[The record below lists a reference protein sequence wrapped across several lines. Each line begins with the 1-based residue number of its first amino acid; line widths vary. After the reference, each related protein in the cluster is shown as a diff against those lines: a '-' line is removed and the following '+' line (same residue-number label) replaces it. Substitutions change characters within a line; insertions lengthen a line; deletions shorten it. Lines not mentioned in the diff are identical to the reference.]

1 MRRDEFLTWI
11 AFYKLYPFDDLH
23 RYHRP
28 SALIAHSAAN
38 AFGPS
43 KTTFQE
49 RLEFLQPLVA
59 AQGQASNDQQYSE
72 ADMNTLRAFGFQ
84 PERKG

>member
-1 MRRDEFLTWI
+1 MWI

-28 SALIAHSAAN
+28 AALISYSAAT

-43 KTTFQE
+43 SMKFQE
-49 RLEFLQPLVA
+49 RLEFLQPSKQVS
-59 AQGQASNDQQYSE
+59 ASNDRQYSE

-84 PERKG
+84 PEKKG